1 MVKDLRYTLG
11 LDIGIASVGWAV
23 LQNDIN
29 GEPIKI
35 ERLGVRIFEQAENPK
50 DGSSLAAPRREARGS
65 RRVVRRRKHR
75 KERIKY
81 LMEQTGIISRSD
93 LDALFQNGSFEQSVY
108 ELRVEALDHPLTNE
122 EAARLLIHFAQ
133 RRGYKS
139 NSRAQEAADA
149 KESGQVKTAISANRA
164 RMVELQCRTVGELLW
179 KDERFHRVNPD
190 GSVTFVPHNAPEDY
204 KTTVERS
211 MLEEE
216 IRLIFQRQRDFGSQ
230 WANAAFEEQYL
241 EIWGSQR
248 NFDEGPGFAPDG
260 KSKYGGSQIERM
272 LGKCTFEKEKPE
284 PRAPKACYTAEYFR
298 VLQEANHLKL
308 LSNGMSGEF
317 LDDEQRKTFIDLAFS
332 SGSAS
337 YATLRKKLGLDSD
350 VFFNNLSYGDKSAE
364 EVEKKKK
371 LGLMPF
377 YHKLK
382 AALKKVDKNAFEQL
396 TPQQMD
402 DIGRIVTLYKADDTR
417 IEKLR
422 EARIP
427 ESLYPA
433 ILELNASKAAHLSL
447 KAMRKLLP
455 LLEQGETYDKAC
467 LAVYGSHDGRH
478 DKIERKRKLSVLDA
492 GEITNPVVRRAVSQ
506 SVKVINAIVRE
517 YGPPEVVR
525 VELAREMGKPK
536 QERDKIEKRQKDNAE
551 KNEAIK
557 TQIEEIKHDTP
568 TGQDIVKFKLFQ
580 QQNGVCLYSGKNLDI
595 SRLYEAGYVDVDHII
610 PYSVSFDDSY
620 DNKVLV
626 LSSEN
631 RQKGNRIPYEYLGG
645 DPERWNLFETLV
657 GTQIRSFRKR
667 KNLLAMKRPDRE
679 GFIQRNLQDT
689 QYLSRVINNL
699 INDHLEFRET
709 GKYRKKAQ
717 SVNGVITAQIR
728 KRLGIEKIRA
738 NGDLHHAADAAVIA
752 CVSPGMIHRIT
763 SYSKYCECARIRQGY
778 VDYET
783 GEVMTKE
790 EFENRFA
797 ARFPAPW
804 ERFREELEARLSEN
818 PRGEIDLLKL
828 ATYESDEELKP
839 VFVSRM
845 PRHKTTGAAH
855 KETIRS
861 RKKIN
866 DVDCTVAKKPLTEL
880 KLDKKTGE
888 IIGNYNPESD
898 TLLYQALKERLEAF
912 GGDGKKAF
920 TEPFYKPKRD
930 GTPGPL
936 VKKVKVYEK
945 ASLSVPTNQGK
956 GVADNGSMVRVDV
969 FYVEDDGY
977 YFVPIYV
984 ADTVKTELPN
994 RAVVAYKPYEEWK
1007 LMKESD
1013 FLFSLYPKDL
1023 VFISSRKGIKL
1034 NLAKDAVGNVEILQK
1049 EGLYY
1054 YDGFGISSGAL
1065 KITTHDRRYFQ
1076 PSLGGKTLER
1086 IEKYQVDVLGNYTP
1100 VKLPEKRQKFGR

>member
-1 MVKDLRYTLG
+1 MKELRYTLG

-29 GEPIKI
+29 GEPFKI

-50 DGSSLAAPRREARGS
+50 DGSSLAAPRREARGA

-75 KERIKY
+75 KDRIKL
-81 LMEQTGIISRSD
+81 LMEQSGFISRSD
-93 LDALFQNGSFEQSVY
+93 LDALFQSGSFEQSVY
-108 ELRVEALDHPLTNE
+108 ELRVEALDRPLTNE

-139 NSRAQEAADA
+139 NSRSQEAADA
-149 KESGQVKTAISANRA
+149 KESGQVKSAISANRA
-164 RMVELQCRTVGELLW
+164 KMEELQCRTVGELLW
-179 KDERFHRVNPD
+179 KDERFRRVNPD

-204 KTTVERS
+204 KTTVDRS

-216 IRLIFQRQRDFGSQ
+216 IRLIFQCQRDFGSQ
-230 WANAAFEEQYL
+230 WANAAFEEQYIK
-241 EIWGSQR
+241 IWGSQR

-272 LGKCTFEKEKPE
+272 LGKCTFEEDE
-284 PRAPKACYTAEYFR
+284 PRAAKASYTAEYFR

-308 LSNGMSGEF
+308 LSNGMLGEF
-317 LDDEQRKTFIDLAFS
+317 LDEEQRKTFIELAFTS
-332 SGSAS
+332 SSAS

-350 VFFNNLSYGDKSAE
+350 VFFNNLSYGDKSVE

-382 AALKKVDKNAFEQL
+382 AALKKVDKNAFAQL

-402 DIGRIVTLYKADDTR
+402 EIGRIVTLYKADDTR

-422 EARIP
+422 EADIP
-427 ESLYPA
+427 ENLHPA
-433 ILELNASKAAHLSL
+433 ILELNAAKAAHLSL
-447 KAMRKLLP
+447 KAMRNLLP

-478 DKIERKRKLSVLDA
+478 GKIERKSKLSVMDA

-557 TQIEEIKHDTP
+557 AQIEEIKHDTP

-595 SRLYEAGYVDVDHII
+595 SRLYEAGYVDVDHIT
-610 PYSVSFDDSY
+610 PYSISFDDSY

-626 LSSEN
+626 LASEN

-645 DPERWNLFETLV
+645 DPERWNRFETLV

-667 KNLLAMKRPDRE
+667 KNLLAMKRPERE

-689 QYLSRVINNL
+689 QYLSRVICNL
-699 INDHLEFRET
+699 INDHLEYRET
-709 GKYRKKAQ
+709 GKYKRKAQ
-717 SVNGVITAQIR
+717 SVNGIITAQIR

-752 CVSPGMIHRIT
+752 CVSPGMVHKIT
-763 SYSKYCECARIRQGY
+763 SYSKHCECARTRQGY

-790 EFENRFA
+790 EFEKKFA
-797 ARFPAPW
+797 PRFPAPW
-804 ERFREELEARLSEN
+804 ERFRDELEARLSED
-818 PRGEIDLLKL
+818 PRAEIDLLKL
-828 ATYESDEELKP
+828 ATYENDEELKP

-845 PRHKTTGAAH
+845 PRHKITGAVH

-861 RKKIN
+861 RKKVN
-866 DVDCTVAKKPLTEL
+866 DMDCTVAKKPLTEL

-888 IIGNYNPESD
+888 IVGYYKPESD

-912 GGDGKKAF
+912 GGEGKKAF

-969 FYVEDDGY
+969 FYVEGDGY

-984 ADTVKTELPN
+984 ADTVKKELPN
-994 RAVVAYKPYEEWK
+994 RAVVAYKSYEEWK
-1007 LMKESD
+1007 LMMESN
-1013 FLFSLYPKDL
+1013 FQFSLYPKDL
-1023 VFISSRKGIKL
+1023 VFISSRKGIAL
-1034 NLAKDAVGNVEILQK
+1034 NLAKGAIGNTVRLEK

-1054 YDGFGISSGAL
+1054 FNGLNISTGAIGIM
-1065 KITTHDRRYFQ
+1065 THDRRYAKE
-1076 PSLGGKTLER
+1076 SLGGKTLQS
-1086 IEKYQVDVLGNYTP
+1086 IQKFQVDVLGNYTP
-1100 VKLPEKRQKFGR
+1100 VKLPEKRQSFGR

>member
-1 MVKDLRYTLG
+1 MCELRYTLG

-23 LQNDIN
+23 LLNDLN
-29 GEPIKI
+29 GEPFKI

-50 DGSSLAAPRREARGS
+50 DGSSLAAPRREARGA

-75 KERIKY
+75 KDRIKL
-81 LMEQTGIISRSD
+81 LMEQSGLIRRSD
-93 LDALFQNGSFEQSVY
+93 LAVLLQSGSFEKSVY
-108 ELRVEALDHPLTNE
+108 ELRVEALDRPLTNE

-164 RMVELQCRTVGELLW
+164 KMEQLHCRTVGELLW
-179 KDERFHRVNPD
+179 KDDRFRRVNPD
-190 GSVTFVPHNAPEDY
+190 GSVTFTPHNTPESY

-211 MLEEE
+211 MVEEE
-216 IRLIFQRQRDFGSQ
+216 IRLIIQSQRDFGSQ

-241 EIWGSQR
+241 KIWGSQR

-272 LGKCTFEKEKPE
+272 LGKCTFEEDE
-284 PRAPKACYTAEYFR
+284 PRAAKASYTAEYFR
-298 VLQEANHLKL
+298 VLQEANNLKL
-308 LSNGMSGEF
+308 VCNGMPAGF
-317 LDDEQRKTFIDLAFS
+317 LNQEQRKIFIDLALS

-337 YATLRKKLGLDSD
+337 YATLRKKLGLSAD
-350 VFFNNLSYGDKSAE
+350 VFFNNLSYGDKSVE

-382 AALKKVDKNAFEQL
+382 AALKKVDKNAFSQL
-396 TPQQMD
+396 THQQLD
-402 DIGRIVTLYKADDTR
+402 EIGTIVTLYKADSTR
-417 IEKLR
+417 SARLK
-422 EARIP
+422 EAGIP
-427 ESLYPA
+427 EHLYPA
-433 ILELNASKAAHLSL
+433 ILELNAAKAAHLSL

-455 LLEQGETYDKAC
+455 YLEQGETYDKAC
-467 LAVYGSHDGRH
+467 LAVYGGHDGRQGR
-478 DKIERKRKLSVLDA
+478 IERKPKLSVMDA

-557 TQIEEIKHDTP
+557 AQIEEIKHDHP

-580 QQNGVCLYSGKNLDI
+580 QQNGVCLYSGTNLDI

-610 PYSVSFDDSY
+610 PYSISFDDSY

-626 LSSEN
+626 LASEN
-631 RQKGNRIPYEYLGG
+631 RQKGNRIPYDYLGG
-645 DPERWNLFETLV
+645 DPERWNRFETLV

-667 KNLLAMKRPDRE
+667 KNLLATKRPDRE

-689 QYLSRVINNL
+689 QYLSRVISNL

-709 GKYRKKAQ
+709 GKYKRRAQ

-752 CVSPGMIHRIT
+752 CVSPGMIQKIT
-763 SYSKYCECARIRQGY
+763 SYSKHCECARTRQGY

-790 EFENRFA
+790 DFEKKYEP
-797 ARFPAPW
+797 RFPAPW
-804 ERFREELEARLSEN
+804 ERFREELEARLSER
-818 PRGEIDLLKL
+818 PRAEIDLLKL
-828 ATYESDEELKP
+828 ATYESDEELQP

-855 KETIRS
+855 ADTIRS
-861 RKKIN
+861 GKKAGY
-866 DVDCTVAKKPLTEL
+866 TVTKTPLTDL
-880 KLDKKTGE
+880 KLDKDGE
-888 IIGNYNPESD
+888 IPGYYNKESD
-898 TLLYQALKERLEAF
+898 MLLYQALRERLQAF

-920 TEPFYKPKRD
+920 TEHSFYKPKRD

-936 VKKVKVYEK
+936 VKKVKIYKKVSRTFSTYHG
-945 ASLSVPTNQGK
+945 N
-956 GVADNGSMVRVDV
+956 GVATSVDGGMVRVDV
-969 FYVEDDGY
+969 FCVENDGY

-984 ADTVKTELPN
+984 ADTVEKELPN
-994 RAVVAYKPYEEWK
+994 QAVVQNKEWK
-1007 LMKESD
+1007 EMD
-1013 FLFSLYPKDL
+1013 DANFVFSLYPKDL
-1023 VFISSRKGIKL
+1023 IYISSRKTYSLKL
-1034 NLAKDAVGNVEILQK
+1034 EKGAIGNPVRMEK

-1054 YDGFGISSGAL
+1054 FNGLNISTGAIGIM
-1065 KITTHDRRYFQ
+1065 THDCRYVKE
-1076 PSLGGKTLER
+1076 SLGGKTLR
-1086 IEKYQVDVLGNYTP
+1086 IIQKYQVDVLGDYTP
-1100 VKLPEKRQKFGR
+1100 VKLPEQRQRFGR